1 MWMRMRLEADRIAAL
16 IVVTLGL
23 VLLFVIFPIA
33 IEDIDDGSIRPD
45 VLPNTL
51 AGFLA
56 ACGILLALKPG
67 EPTTRDPRELMM
79 VLLYLAIMALGLFA
93 MSHFGFVIVAPFLA
107 LTIMMLFGERRL
119 GWLALGCVGMPAA
132 IWFLVAHVLERPLP

>member
-1 MWMRMRLEADRIAAL
+1 MRLEADRIAAL

-79 VLLYLAIMALGLFA
+79 VLLYLAIMAIGLFA

-119 GWLALGCVGMPAA
+119 GWLALGCLGMPAA

>member
-1 MWMRMRLEADRIAAL
+1 MRLEADRIAAL

-45 VLPNTL
+45 VVPNTL
-51 AGFLA
+51 AGFLVF
-56 ACGILLALKPG
+56 CGILLATKPG
-67 EPTTRDPRELMM
+67 KQIQRSSRELKM
-79 VLLYLAIMALGLFA
+79 VLIYLAVIALGLFA
-93 MSHFGFVIVAPFLA
+93 IFHFGFVVASAFLA

-119 GWLALGCVGMPAA
+119 GWLALGCLGMPAA

>member
-79 VLLYLAIMALGLFA
+79 VLLYLAVMALGLFA
-93 MSHFGFVIVAPFLA
+93 MSDFGFVIVAPFLA

>member
-1 MWMRMRLEADRIAAL
+1 MRLEADRIAEL

-51 AGFLA
+51 ASFLVF
-56 ACGILLALKPG
+56 CGILLATKPG
-67 EPTTRDPRELMM
+67 KQIQRSSRELKM
-79 VLLYLAIMALGLFA
+79 VLFTSLL
-93 MSHFGFVIVAPFLA
+93 SRWDCSPFSILA
-107 LTIMMLFGERRL
+107 LS
-119 GWLALGCVGMPAA
+119 WLP
-132 IWFLVAHVLERPLP
+132 HSSPLQS

>member
-79 VLLYLAIMALGLFA
+79 VLLYLGVMALGLFA
-93 MSHFGFVIVAPFLA
+93 MSDFGFVIVAPFLA

-119 GWLALGCVGMPAA
+119 GWLALGCLGMPAA

>member
-1 MWMRMRLEADRIAAL
+1 MRLEADRIAAL

-51 AGFLA
+51 AGFLVF
-56 ACGILLALKPG
+56 CEFFWRPSLVNRSK
-67 EPTTRDPRELMM
+67 E
-79 VLLYLAIMALGLFA
+79 VLGN
-93 MSHFGFVIVAPFLA
+93 
-107 LTIMMLFGERRL
+107 
-119 GWLALGCVGMPAA
+119 
-132 IWFLVAHVLERPLP
+132 

>member
-1 MWMRMRLEADRIAAL
+1 MRLEADRIAAL

-119 GWLALGCVGMPAA
+119 GWLALGCLGMPAA

>member
-1 MWMRMRLEADRIAAL
+1 MRLEADRIAAL

-33 IEDIDDGSIRPD
+33 IEDIEDGSIRPD

-119 GWLALGCVGMPAA
+119 GWLALGCLGMPAA

>member
-1 MWMRMRLEADRIAAL
+1 MRLEADRIAAL

-79 VLLYLAIMALGLFA
+79 VLLYLAVMALGMFA
-93 MSHFGFVIVAPFLA
+93 MSHFWFGIVAPFLTLA
-107 LTIMMLFGERRL
+107 IMLLFGERRPF
-119 GWLALGCVGMPAA
+119 WLALGCVGMPAA
-132 IWFLVAHVLERPLP
+132 IWFLVVQVLERPLP

>member
-1 MWMRMRLEADRIAAL
+1 MRLEADRIAGL
-16 IVVTLGL
+16 IVATFGL

-45 VLPNTL
+45 TLPNAL
-51 AGFLA
+51 AGFLV

-67 EPTTRDPRELMM
+67 ESTSRDPRELMM
-79 VLLYLAIMALGLFA
+79 VLLYLAVMALGLFA
-93 MSHFGFVIVAPFLA
+93 MSDFGFVIVAPFLA

>member
-33 IEDIDDGSIRPD
+33 IEDIEDGSIRPD

-93 MSHFGFVIVAPFLA
+93 MSWREL
-107 LTIMMLFGERRL
+107 
-119 GWLALGCVGMPAA
+119 
-132 IWFLVAHVLERPLP
+132 

>member
-1 MWMRMRLEADRIAAL
+1 MRLEADRIAAL

>member
-33 IEDIDDGSIRPD
+33 IEDIEDGSIRPD

-119 GWLALGCVGMPAA
+119 GWLALGCLGMPAA

>member
-1 MWMRMRLEADRIAAL
+1 MRLEADRIAAL

-132 IWFLVAHVLERPLP
+132 IWFLVAHLLERPLP

>member
-119 GWLALGCVGMPAA
+119 GWLALGCLGMPAA

>member
-1 MWMRMRLEADRIAAL
+1 MRLEADRFAGLIIA
-16 IVVTLGL
+16 TLGL

-67 EPTTRDPRELMM
+67 VPTTRVPRELMM

-132 IWFLVAHVLERPLP
+132 IWFLVAHLLERPLP